1 MRWASRSFFDCF
13 LINFIGSMSRIRA
26 ITIVV
31 RAKSASE
38 SVYDFYIFFTIYYI
52 YIFLK
57 YMIHV
62 ETRYTELGHSG
73 A

>member
-38 SVYDFYIFFTIYYI
+38 SVYDFYIFFYYI
-52 YIFLK
+52 LYLYILK
-57 YMIHV
+57 IYD
-62 ETRYTELGHSG
+62 TR
-73 A
+73 